1 MVPWWGVASSA
12 AAPVLLIGGW
22 TAAAALRPGR
32 FDQVRQSVSALAA
45 TGVPDRWVMTLAFVL
60 VAACYIVIALAL
72 RPAATPGRLTL
83 IAAGV
88 AGLVVAVSP
97 EPSNGQFSG
106 RHAVSAAI
114 GFALLAAWPVAA
126 SRPGPGIPWGLR
138 PRVALG
144 AFAAIV
150 VLLGWFV
157 LELTSGGNE
166 LGLAERALGV
176 VQVSWPLVVV
186 LSCQPFRPVA
196 VAGEALA
203 DEAVASGAVAGD
215 TGAGASGDLRYRGS
229 QPRVRR

>member
-1 MVPWWGVASSA
+1 MPWWGVASSA
-12 AAPVLLIGGW
+12 AAPVLLVGGW

-45 TGVPDRWVMTLAFVL
+45 TGVPGRWIMTLVFVL
-60 VAACYIVIALAL
+60 VGACYIATALAL

-83 IAAGV
+83 IAAGL
-88 AGLVVAVSP
+88 AGLVVAASP

-114 GFALLAAWPVAA
+114 GFALLAVWPIAA

-144 AFAAIV
+144 AFTAIA

-157 LELTSGGNE
+157 LELTTGGSE

-176 VQVSWPLVVV
+176 VQVCWPLTVV
-186 LSCQPFRPVA
+186 LSCQPFRPVT
-196 VAGEALA
+196 VAGEP
-203 DEAVASGAVAGD
+203 EA
-215 TGAGASGDLRYRGS
+215 
-229 QPRVRR
+229 RRAPVNTLTR